1 MRNLSLIILLVLF
14 SISMVSQSPHGDE
27 LKIKCEDCH
36 NPSGWNM
43 VKGTYAFN
51 HDSTKFQLEGQHQSI
66 DCKMCHTSLVFSKA
80 EPDCMSCHTDMHY
93 QTVGFEC
100 ARCHTPKSPSLLSQ
114 SSPSPPLPAE
124 AWKKRQRLRTT
135 SWWLLSTARR

>member
-1 MRNLSLIILLVLF
+1 
-14 SISMVSQSPHGDE
+14 
-27 LKIKCEDCH
+27 
-36 NPSGWNM
+36 M

-66 DCKMCHTSLVFSKA
+66 DCKMCHTSFVFSQA

-100 ARCHTPKSPSLLSQ
+100 ARCHTPKSWIVENINDIHRQGRFPLVGAHVTADCQQCHPSASLLKFEPQ
-114 SSPSPPLPAE
+114 GID
-124 AWKKRQRLRTT
+124 R
-135 SWWLLSTARR
+135 